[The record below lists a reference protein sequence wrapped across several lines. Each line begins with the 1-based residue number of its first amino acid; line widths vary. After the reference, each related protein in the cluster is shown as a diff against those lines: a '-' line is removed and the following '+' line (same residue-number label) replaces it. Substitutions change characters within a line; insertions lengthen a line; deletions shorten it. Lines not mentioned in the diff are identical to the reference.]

1 MTVSKRNV
9 VIILGIV
16 ALLSVAAAMYTAN
29 RIKDKEA
36 YGDVSIQEARQLIE
50 NKKKLTIVDVRT
62 ISEYDEGHI
71 ENAINIPVQELSDR
85 LDELNKNDELL
96 IYCRTGNRSS
106 TAVDILSDGGFN
118 KMFHMNEG
126 ISKWIQKGY
135 PIVQ

>member
-1 MTVSKRNV
+1 MTVSKRNA

-29 RIKDKEA
+29 RIKDKEY

-50 NKKKLTIVDVRT
+50 KKKKLTIVDVRT

-106 TAVDILSDGGFN
+106 TAVDILSDAGFN
-118 KMFHMNEG
+118 KIFHMHEG
-126 ISKWIQKGY
+126 ISIWIQQGH
-135 PIVQ
+135 PIV